1 MTYQEIVT
9 YLYGLGRF
17 GIKPGLA
24 NIKTLLSNLSDP
36 QDALRVIHVAG
47 TNGKGS
53 TASFI
58 SAILAAGGCN
68 VGLFT
73 SPHLVSFTERIRI
86 NGVEIDEKEVVSV
99 AGRIMSAAPAGTTF
113 FEMVTAMALLYFAEQ
128 GTDAVVLETGMGGRL
143 DATNVTPKLL
153 SIITPVALDHC
164 EYLGETI
171 TRISREKAGII
182 HRGKPTVVSSQP
194 EEAFQVIKKACMELG
209 SALYS
214 FGGNFSASW
223 EDTGLQYH
231 GLEWNLSR
239 LKPGIPGRY
248 QAANVATALCAAELL
263 ARQDFPLD
271 QAAARSGVS
280 GAFWPGRMEMIGAS
294 PRILL
299 DGAHNPAGAAALA
312 EALSD
317 IPRER
322 LIVILGVMSNK
333 DVSGILESLV
343 PLADRVL
350 AVKPGMPK
358 ALSSSDLAGNCRAA
372 GIHAVDAGSVA
383 RGLEIASREAGTGDL
398 VLVCGSLF
406 TVGEARAILLS
417 KKFEPCRG

>member
-1 MTYQEIVT
+1 MTYLEIVT

-17 GIKPGLA
+17 GIRPGLS
-24 NIKTLLSNLSDP
+24 NIKSLLSNLSDP
-36 QDALRVIHVAG
+36 QDALQVIHVAG

-58 SAILAAGGCN
+58 SSILAAGGCK

-86 NGVEIDEKEVVSV
+86 NGIEISEKEVVTV
-99 AGRIMSAAPAGTTF
+99 AGRVMSAAPAGTTF
-113 FEMVTAMALLYFAEQ
+113 FEMITAMALLHFAEQ

-153 SIITPVALDHC
+153 SVITPVALDHC

-171 TRISREKAGII
+171 TRIAYEKAGII
-182 HRGKPTVVSSQP
+182 HPGKPTVVSSQP
-194 EEAFQVIKKACMELG
+194 QEALEVIEEACTEMG
-209 SALYS
+209 SPLYS
-214 FGGNFSASW
+214 FGTHFSATW
-223 EDTGLQYH
+223 EGGLTYH
-231 GLEWNLSR
+231 GLEWNLNG

-248 QAANVATALCAAELL
+248 QAANAATALCAAELL
-263 ARQDFPLD
+263 ALQGFPLD
-271 QAAARSGVS
+271 QTVARAGLER
-280 GAFWPGRMEMIGAS
+280 AFWPGRMEMIGAS

-317 IPRER
+317 IHRGR
-322 LIVILGVMSNK
+322 LILVVGVMSNK
-333 DVSGILESLV
+333 DVDGILSSLL
-343 PLADRVL
+343 PLAHHVL
-350 AVKPGMPK
+350 AVTPAMPL
-358 ALSSSDLAGNCRAA
+358 AFSSADLADSCIAA
-372 GIHAVDAGSVA
+372 GGRAVDAGTVA
-383 RGLEIASREAGTGDL
+383 GGLEIAFREANTEDL
-398 VLVCGSLF
+398 ILVCGSLF